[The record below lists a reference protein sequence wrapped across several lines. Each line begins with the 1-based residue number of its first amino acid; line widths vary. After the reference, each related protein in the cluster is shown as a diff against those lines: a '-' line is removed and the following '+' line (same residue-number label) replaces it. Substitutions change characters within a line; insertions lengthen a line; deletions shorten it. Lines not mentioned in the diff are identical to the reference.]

1 MAMLTMADVAIG
13 DIVEVLY
20 PAWIGNRQGT
30 VVDITF
36 IGVVIEIENG
46 NGIGRMRYRPDYR
59 NIKLVESKSRSAP
72 LDDQEYQ
79 EIMAAQTL
87 MER

>member
-30 VVDITF
+30 VVDITST
-36 IGVVIEIENG
+36 GVVIEIENG
-46 NGIGRMRYRPDYR
+46 IGRTRYCPNFG
-59 NIKLVESKSRSAP
+59 NIKIVESKSRSAP

-87 MER
+87 MEE